1 MIPNKLK
8 AGDEIRIIS
17 PSRSLAI
24 ISKDNIKLAENR
36 LKELGFKVTYSNN
49 VNEQDEFNSSSIKSR
64 VADLH
69 EAFRDKNVKAILTV
83 IGGFNSNQILKYLDY
98 KLIKANPKILCGF
111 SDITALGN
119 TIFTKTG
126 VVTYS
131 GIHFSSFGMVDGFD
145 YSAEYFKKCLMYDKP
160 FEVIPPKT
168 WSDDAWYINQEKRK
182 FIKNKGYLIIN
193 KGDSEGT
200 IVGGNLCTFN
210 LLQGTEFMP
219 NLKGV
224 ILFLEDDEETNELLF
239 DRDLQS
245 VIHQPNFKY
254 VRGLV
259 IGRFQNKS
267 NMTKEKLVKI
277 IKTKKELD
285 NIPIIAN
292 VNFGHTTPT
301 ITFPIGGKAR
311 LSVTNKVKLEIL
323 KH

>member
-24 ISKDNIKLAENR
+24 ISKDNIKLAENQ